1 MRVVVLVF
9 VILLLTSGEISAGVT
24 KYILKGGKTVL
35 KEKKVEEVLSF
46 IKKINLKSEGKL
58 FNKRFIFLKRID
70 RNSFVFSSK
79 LIFKSLRSAF
89 DKGSFTEKTFR
100 LGGKD
105 IKIYL
110 PNSLVNLNKVLSKS
124 QLHREVFLRLPDVG
138 RVRAKHIDN
147 IVGKINE
154 SIMVKFFKSSGWE
167 RIEGEIGRNGID
179 GLFVKRDKH
188 GNIIDVL
195 IAEAKYN
202 KSQLTNT
209 NCGKQM
215 SKVWLLCKIQELQKE
230 YPNSKEYRQIEK
242 FIKDDIYRAVVWNMT
257 IKDNRMIL
265 SLKKIQSKGNRD
277 VSLSVES
284 IREIDLLSPKNSFEK
299 RMTSLYESELK
310 KVGVIY
316 K

>member
-1 MRVVVLVF
+1 MGIIVLVF
-9 VILLLTSGEISAGVT
+9 TILLFTSGESFAGVT
-24 KYILKGGKTVL
+24 KYVLKGGEAVL
-35 KEKKVEEVLSF
+35 KEKKVERVMSF
-46 IKKINLKSEGKL
+46 IRKNSLKSEGKL
-58 FNKRFIFLKRID
+58 FNKRFELLKRID
-70 RNSFVFSSK
+70 KNHFIFNSK

-89 DKGSFTEKTFR
+89 DRGSFTEKTFR

-105 IKIYL
+105 VKVYF

-124 QLHREVFLRLPDVG
+124 QLHREVFLRLSNVG
-138 RVRAKHIDN
+138 MVKAKHIDN

-188 GNIIDVL
+188 GNIVDVL

-202 KSQLTNT
+202 KSQLANT

-215 SKVWLLCKIQELQKE
+215 SKAWLLCKIQELQKE

-242 FIKDDIYRAVVWNMT
+242 FIKNDIYRAVVWNMT

-265 SLKKIQSKGNRD
+265 SLKKIQSKGNRN

-299 RMTSLYESELK
+299 RMASLYKSELK